1 MNKLLKRGFKQGR
14 CLLIRL
20 DHGADIVKQ
29 VSDLLDKEKIDAA
42 AFFAIGALAEA
53 EIAYYDQ
60 TSQEYKAILIKEP
73 VELVSCTGNVSLRDG
88 RPFLHAHAAL
98 AFRDGKM
105 VGGHLISGL
114 VFAVEVFVQELLGE
128 PLVKGCD
135 STTGLYLWN
144 TGISREGR
152 S

>member
-14 CLLIRL
+14 CLLVRL

-29 VSDLLDKEKIDAA
+29 VSDLLDKEKIDVA
-42 AFFAIGALAEA
+42 AFLAIGALTEA

-60 TSQEYKAILIKEP
+60 ALHEYKTISIKES
-73 VELVSCTGNVSLRDG
+73 VELVSCTGNVSIRDG

-98 AFRDGKM
+98 AFSDGKV
-105 VGGHLISGL
+105 VGGHLTSGL
-114 VFAVEVFVQELLGE
+114 VFAAEAFIQELLGE
-128 PLVKGCD
+128 PLVRVHD
-135 STTGLYLWN
+135 STTGLYLWDS
-144 TGISREGR
+144 GVDREGK

>member
-14 CLLIRL
+14 CLLVRL

-29 VSDLLDKEKIDAA
+29 ISDLLDKEKIDVA
-42 AFFAIGALAEA
+42 AFFAIGALTEA

-60 TSQEYKAILIKEP
+60 VSHEYKAISIKES

-98 AFRDGKM
+98 AFSDGKV
-105 VGGHLISGL
+105 VGGHLTSGL
-114 VFAVEVFVQELLGE
+114 VFAAEAFIQELLGE
-128 PLVKGCD
+128 PLVRVHD
-135 STTGLYLWN
+135 SITGLYLWDSR
-144 TGISREGR
+144 IDREGK